1 MLNSPFGNEKNNSAV
16 ARTFTSIIIYKNY
29 RLLWMGSLTEHLG
42 EWMELTALLWLINEM
57 TNSPF
62 MGTLVITLRYL
73 PLLIFSFVGGI
84 IADRL
89 NRRDLLIYTLIA
101 SAVSSIV
108 MAVLVH
114 TGFIKPWHLLA
125 YSAFTG
131 IYTSFNHPARSTL
144 VPNLV
149 KREHLL
155 NAITLDNS
163 SVTSSRIIGAPLAGF
178 MIGLWG
184 TTPVLGLRAL
194 GAILAI
200 LWLRGIDAPATLSEA
215 RKETPISNL
224 VGGIRYVGENKPVL
238 TQVLLY
244 ILPYFITN
252 TYTGLLPYIAT
263 NTLHIGP
270 DLYGIMNA
278 APGAGSIVAT
288 LVLASLINFRRKALT
303 LLLGGIVQGL
313 GLIFFALS
321 PVYLFSL
328 FLLLVIGGANT
339 LFMTLNNTLIQEMIS
354 DHVRGRV
361 MSLREVAHG
370 VGPSGSLVSGAIA
383 GILGVP
389 FALGIAG
396 GVSIVILLTILIAIP
411 RAR

>member
-1 MLNSPFGNEKNNSAV
+1 
-16 ARTFTSIIIYKNY
+16 
-29 RLLWMGSLTEHLG
+29 
-42 EWMELTALLWLINEM
+42 MELTALLWLINEM

-73 PLLIFSFVGGI
+73 PLLIFSFIGGI
-84 IADRL
+84 IADRI
-89 NRRDLLIYTLIA
+89 NRRNLLIYTLIA
-101 SAVSSIV
+101 SAVSSIF
-108 MAVLVH
+108 MAALVH
-114 TGFIKPWHLLA
+114 TDFVSPWHLLA

-131 IYTSFNHPARSTL
+131 IYTSFNHPARNTL
-144 VPNLV
+144 LPSLV

-163 SVTSSRIIGAPLAGF
+163 SVTSSRIIGTSLAGF
-178 MIGLWG
+178 IIGLWG

-200 LWLRGIDAPATLSEA
+200 LWLRGINAPATLSEA
-215 RKETPISNL
+215 RKETPLNNL
-224 VGGIRYVGENKPVL
+224 IRGIRYVGENKPVL

-244 ILPYFITN
+244 LLPYFITN

-263 NTLHIGP
+263 NTLHVGP

-278 APGAGSIVAT
+278 APGAGSIIAT
-288 LVLASLINFRRKALT
+288 LVLASLVNFRRKLFT
-303 LLLGGIVQGL
+303 LLLGGIAQGL
-313 GLIFFALS
+313 GLIFFAIS
-321 PVYLFSL
+321 PVYLLSL
-328 FLLLVIGGANT
+328 FLLIVIGGTNT

-389 FALGIAG
+389 LAMGIAG
-396 GVSIVILLTILIAIP
+396 GMSIAILLTILIAIP